1 VPDQLKQSE
10 AIDQLAA
17 ALSLAQG
24 EIEDAAKDSVN
35 PHFKSRYADLAS
47 VRAAI
52 RGPFAAHGLAV
63 TQFPIETASGGLGL
77 ATMLLHKSGQWLC
90 GITPLVGRLDQPQ
103 AVGSALTYA
112 RRYGLSAVT
121 GVATDDD
128 DGEATRTADRAPRE
142 HAPSVP
148 FEPRPAPKR
157 EAATD
162 VRPLSKLLNDRINAK
177 NDEWARI
184 ERRDNIPNNHQ
195 RLVTNIDRAV
205 QALTTMAVKAEAIPL
220 TEVERPETGKRDPI
234 LCRQALARLMAREP
248 EWVGK
253 ALDAYLAKK
262 WEEAR
267 QAVAHLTADPD
278 VDYPPEPGM
287 AG

>member
-1 VPDQLKQSE
+1 VFANLKMSE
-10 AIDQLAA
+10 ATDKLAA
-17 ALSLAQG
+17 ALAQAQG
-24 EIEDAAKDSVN
+24 EIEDAAKDSLN

-52 RGPFAAHGLAV
+52 RAPFAAHGLAV
-63 TQFPIETASGGLGL
+63 PQFMIGLDGGGLGL
-77 ATMLLHKSGQWLC
+77 ATLLKHSSGQWIC
-90 GITPLVGRLDQPQ
+90 GITPLVGRLDQMQ
-103 AVGSALTYA
+103 SLGSAVTYA
-112 RRYGLSAVT
+112 RRYALMAVA
-121 GVATDDD
+121 GIASDDD
-128 DGEATRTADRAPRE
+128 DGEATRTAGPAPRE

-157 EAATD
+157 ELPTD
-162 VRPLSKLLNDRINAK
+162 VRPLSKLLNDRINAM
-177 NDEWARI
+177 NDEWARL
-184 ERRDNIPNNHQ
+184 ERKEGTPENQR

-234 LCRQALARLMAREP
+234 LCRQAMARLMAREP